1 MIHLF
6 TTTRCFCVNKFSTGA
21 QLFLKG
27 RVTRFIARRSS
38 WPFHLQKC
46 MRNKGSNWN
55 NKTDLQSIH
64 TDCKWRSRVCAE
76 QSKTA
81 LMDVKGNR
89 FPIIKLFFCAGC
101 QFRKEKSD
109 NIYSRFFFPTSEQ
122 GILHGSNHNLSLE
135 QLCPQYQ
142 FIDFQGG
149 RFIFFPGL
157 SLVNRRLWYYLKVC
171 HDTLRFHLPLLF
183 VSWVLFGFVFTVFLK
198 SVARLVVPV
207 TEVFAYLSPCISFTN
222 SQMDLCVSPV
232 Y

>member
-1 MIHLF
+1 MSRSLALVPNYFWKEESLGLLQGDPVGLSTYKNAWGTRGATETTKLTYSPF
-6 TTTRCFCVNKFSTGA
+6 TQTASEEAEYVQSNPKQHWWMWKEIGFLLSNFFSTQDANSGR
-21 QLFLKG
+21 K
-27 RVTRFIARRSS
+27 RVTAFT
-38 WPFHLQKC
+38 PVF
-46 MRNKGSNWN
+46 
-55 NKTDLQSIH
+55 
-64 TDCKWRSRVCAE
+64 
-76 QSKTA
+76 
-81 LMDVKGNR
+81 
-89 FPIIKLFFCAGC
+89 FPISG
-101 QFRKEKSD
+101 
-109 NIYSRFFFPTSEQ
+109 Q
-122 GILHGSNHNLSLE
+122 GILHGSNHNLNLK